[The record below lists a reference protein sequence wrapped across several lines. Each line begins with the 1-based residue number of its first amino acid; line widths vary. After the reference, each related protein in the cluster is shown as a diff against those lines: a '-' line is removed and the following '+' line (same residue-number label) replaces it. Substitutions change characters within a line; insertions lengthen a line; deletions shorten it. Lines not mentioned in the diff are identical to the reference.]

1 MDSKQWLKKNASKYQ
16 TKIELIKAGIDT
28 LKLSES
34 GIRYHIKRLNLIF
47 KPKEKFNSSLSLD
60 QFKNKDISN
69 KIFEGLQILGNNV
82 IKDGNFKNELEI
94 GNKIWY
100 NQSRDEKF
108 DKYKLETKK
117 GIFWGQPE
125 ILENLKQL
133 IGV

>member
-1 MDSKQWLKKNASKYQ
+1 MDAKLWVEKNVSKYK
-16 TKIELIKAGIDT
+16 TKSELIKAGVKA
-28 LKLSES
+28 LKLTEG

-47 KPKEKFNSSLSLD
+47 KPKEKFNTSLSLD
-60 QFKNKDISN
+60 QFKNKDITN
-69 KIFEGLQILGNNV
+69 KILDGLQILDDNV
-82 IKDGNFKNELEI
+82 IRDGNFKNELGI